1 MTNACPS
8 QKRSEYLGYLCE
20 RQDWKKQA
28 CDLQQLWRPPVGL
41 SVQATSGLTEEG
53 LDLHV
58 LAKAGGAAR
67 RGPQEQ
73 GVGFLGADA
82 CDGGLHHHRE
92 S

>member
-1 MTNACPS
+1 MICRCVKS
-8 QKRSEYLGYLCE
+8 WL
-20 RQDWKKQA
+20 
-28 CDLQQLWRPPVGL
+28 PPVGL

-53 LDLHV
+53 FDLHV
-58 LAKAGGAAR
+58 LAKAEGAAR

-73 GVGFLGADA
+73 EVGFLGADA

>member
-1 MTNACPS
+1 M
-8 QKRSEYLGYLCE
+8 QLC
-20 RQDWKKQA
+20 
-28 CDLQQLWRPPVGL
+28 QLHKLWLPPVGL

-53 LDLHV
+53 LDLRV
-58 LAKAGGAAR
+58 LAKAEGAAR
-67 RGPQEQ
+67 RAPQEQ